1 MGLAI
6 ILFAGAV
13 VILFWLFLWSYQRQR
28 LGPIPELEPALGELS
43 LLSSS
48 DAVIVATEQG
58 QVIHVNE
65 TVRSWLEMENPN
77 LEGIARLVQPV
88 DTFLELFTHEAQ
100 ASFQLKK
107 RWVEATSHRIPS
119 EGAGR

>member
-6 ILFAGAV
+6 ILFAGAI

-28 LGPIPELEPALGELS
+28 LGPIPEIEPVVSEWS

-58 QVIHVNE
+58 QVLHANE
-65 TVRSWLEMENPN
+65 TVQRWLEMEHPN
-77 LEGIARLVQPV
+77 LEAIARSVQPV
-88 DTFLELFTHEAQ
+88 DTFLELFTREGQ
-100 ASFQLKK
+100 ASFQMGK
-107 RWVEATSHRIPS
+107 RWV
-119 EGAGR
+119 